1 MASFQQYKTKTGY
14 KWLFKI
20 GVGTDPKTGKRKTTT
35 RRGFKTKKEAAAAA
49 AEFQKEIDNN
59 NLVVRNEITFEDVF
73 KEWWAVHLKTIKDST
88 QASKVSKFNK
98 HILEKFG
105 KMKIKSITKAYCQK
119 VINQIAE
126 DIDSVQDIKIQ
137 ANLVFKYALRMDYIT
152 KNPMEYVVIPKNE
165 KEFLSSEEDT
175 RNYWEKDEI
184 KLFLEKVR
192 EQLPHQDY
200 VMFYILIFTGMR
212 KGELLALE
220 WKDVDLIERT
230 INIKQTLFFKDGKEI
245 FQTTKKY
252 HSKRVVSIDDHT
264 AQILKKW
271 RTQQKELLLSNGI
284 TSEAK
289 YVLIRD
295 DMRPLRLAYPNDVL
309 NRMIAKNKLHRITV
323 HGLRHSHA
331 SVLFEAGASLK
342 EVQARLGHKEIQT
355 TMNIYTHVTKTAK
368 EKTAETFKKY
378 MEL

>member
-119 VINQIAE
+119 VINRIAE

-152 KNPMEYVVIPKNE
+152 TNPMEYVVIPKNE

-245 FQTTKKY
+245 FQTTKNITLSALSLSMIIRLKY
-252 HSKRVVSIDDHT
+252 LKMAYT
-264 AQILKKW
+264 AK
-271 RTQQKELLLSNGI
+271 GI
-284 TSEAK
+284 TF
-289 YVLIRD
+289 V
-295 DMRPLRLAYPNDVL
+295 
-309 NRMIAKNKLHRITV
+309 
-323 HGLRHSHA
+323 
-331 SVLFEAGASLK
+331 
-342 EVQARLGHKEIQT
+342 
-355 TMNIYTHVTKTAK
+355 
-368 EKTAETFKKY
+368 
-378 MEL
+378 

>member
-59 NLVVRNEITFEDVF
+59 NLVARNEITFEDVF